1 MWLSPSRSLL
11 ITQLLFQLCRPSS
24 QFSATLEQKSSPLS
38 PAAQTTTVDNN
49 PNIQLDGTWSTAKQA
64 LRNPNCSVVSISGLD
79 HHLSSLQS
87 YFCGVDAPSD
97 VDLRMRV
104 RCCGDGDTTN
114 SSTDISYVDCASVYQ
129 TIMDAP
135 STTGWKNKNNNNK
148 ITTSDINTEQPNNNP
163 NNPCIQALQELALG
177 VHSLSDGSLQRTV
190 TDIHMRVVCASTYS
204 ANDPPFHTDKCPLRG
219 YVTLVGPGTEY
230 MDGTS
235 RPWEY
240 VALRS
245 LGVDGLG
252 LVNGEGRLKMAEE
265 LEFIVMKGDYYDA
278 SVPNDDSSM
287 MKNKKKL
294 WSRAEACVHRSP
306 PGNNAKRVIL
316 SLDLADG
323 GDDQEWEERGR
334 KRNWRV
340 GMTQRKSHLVS

>member
-1 MWLSPSRSLL
+1 MWLSLSSRALL
-11 ITQLLFQLCRPSS
+11 ITQLLFQLCKPSS
-24 QFSATLEQKSSPLS
+24 QFSATVEQKTSPLS
-38 PAAQTTTVDNN
+38 PAPQTTTVDNN
-49 PNIQLDGTWSTAKQA
+49 PNNKLDGSWSTAKQA
-64 LRNPNCSVVSISGLD
+64 LRNPNFSVVSISGLD
-79 HHLSSLQS
+79 HHLSTLQS

-104 RCCGDGDTTN
+104 R
-114 SSTDISYVDCASVYQ
+114 
-129 TIMDAP
+129 
-135 STTGWKNKNNNNK
+135 
-148 ITTSDINTEQPNNNP
+148 
-163 NNPCIQALQELALG
+163 
-177 VHSLSDGSLQRTV
+177 
-190 TDIHMRVVCASTYS
+190 
-204 ANDPPFHTDKCPLRG
+204 
-219 YVTLVGPGTEY
+219 GPGTEY
-230 MDGTS
+230 MDATCL
-235 RPWEY
+235 PWEY

-252 LVNGEGRLKMAEE
+252 VVNGKGRLKMARE

-278 SVPNDDSSM
+278 SVPEEVGLGSS
-287 MKNKKKL
+287 KKKL